1 MVTRKNCKVDEANFV
16 EKEYNIID
24 RMQFLA
30 LDS

>member
-1 MVTRKNCKVDEANFV
+1 METRKNCQVDEANFV
-16 EKEYNIID
+16 EKEDNVID